1 MKNHREY
8 KTLFPVTQFAIA
20 FSVDGDASITK
31 LNTDAKKLTL
41 AEHLAQ
47 LVADCILGK
56 IVARLVRYLPL
67 RPQDQAVAV
76 RGLRAPDVEG
86 EHAHVLGGHGL
97 ACGAVDHGPEAR
109 LGGVAVGVPAA
120 GLQADPDWTL

>member
-8 KTLFPVTQFAIA
+8 KTLFPVTQLANT

-47 LVADCILGK
+47 LVADCILGFIFPSGHRTRQLLSGGSARRMSK
-56 IVARLVRYLPL
+56 VSMPMCWVGTGWPVAPSITVPK
-67 RPQDQAVAV
+67 
-76 RGLRAPDVEG
+76 
-86 EHAHVLGGHGL
+86 HAS
-97 ACGAVDHGPEAR
+97 AES
-109 LGGVAVGVPAA
+109 
-120 GLQADPDWTL
+120 Q